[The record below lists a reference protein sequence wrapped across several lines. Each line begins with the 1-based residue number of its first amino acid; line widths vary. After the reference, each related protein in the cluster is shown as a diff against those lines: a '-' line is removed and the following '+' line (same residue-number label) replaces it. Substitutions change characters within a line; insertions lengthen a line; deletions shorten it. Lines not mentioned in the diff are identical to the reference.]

1 MSALTV
7 DGDLI
12 HYEVLGRGRPV
23 ILIHDVIGSWRYWVP
38 AMQHLHV
45 KFRVYA
51 LDLYGYGDSAK
62 TAARYTLEQQIALL
76 DAFMLQLALPK
87 AALIGHGL
95 GALVAAEFA
104 RLYPE
109 RVPRL
114 MVVSAPLFNPG
125 GLARRQPERA
135 RAMVSPR
142 RPRVAPA
149 QPATASLA
157 APTLPARPTPIQPPR
172 AAPAISNQ
180 PSDAASAPTIPNAS
194 LAMRKALEEAAR
206 ARRMAAGTAG
216 TAGTAGP
223 PAPSTP
229 AALEPMPMPA
239 GITPSSPP
247 PAEAA
252 NPLLETLAHESL
264 ETLLGRCFRRSEPE
278 FEKLLVDIA
287 RADPRAAVGLA
298 SAFDPG
304 LMLDTF
310 QLLPVPVCLMHGSD
324 DPILAA
330 PDEAVL
336 DYVTRAADQ
345 LRLPI
350 LLPGVRH
357 YPMLEDDRFARVAID
372 FLEAPD
378 ISRIELKERWRRRTR

>member
-1 MSALTV
+1 MSALTI

-76 DAFMLQLALPK
+76 DAFMLQLGLPK

-125 GLARRQPERA
+125 GLAQRQPERA
-135 RAMVSPR
+135 RAMVSLR
-142 RPRVAPA
+142 RPALAPA
-149 QPATASLA
+149 QPATAPLA
-157 APTLPARPTPIQPPR
+157 APTLPARPTPVQPPL
-172 AAPAISNQ
+172 AAPTIANR
-180 PSDAASAPTIPNAS
+180 PHDATSAPTIPNAS

-206 ARRMAAGTAG
+206 ARRMAAGMAN
-216 TAGTAGP
+216 P
-223 PAPSTP
+223 PAPP
-229 AALEPMPMPA
+229 APAPPEPMPAPA
-239 GITPSSPP
+239 GVNPSGRSPTN
-247 PAEAA
+247 AE
-252 NPLLETLAHESL
+252 NPLLETLAHDSL
-264 ETLLGRCFRRSEPE
+264 ETLLSRCFRRSEPE

-287 RADPRAAVGLA
+287 RADPRAAADLA
-298 SAFDPG
+298 GAFDPG

-310 QLLPVPVCLMHGSD
+310 QLLPLPVCLMHGSD

-330 PDEAVL
+330 PDETVL
-336 DYVTRAADQ
+336 DYITRTADQ

-357 YPMLEDDRFARVAID
+357 FPMLEDDRFARVATD

>member
-23 ILIHDVIGSWRYWVP
+23 ILIHDMIGSWRYWVP

-62 TAARYTLEQQIALL
+62 ITARYTLDQQIAML
-76 DAFMLQLALPK
+76 DAFMLQLGLPK

-114 MVVSAPLFNPG
+114 MAVSAPLFNPG
-125 GLARRQPERA
+125 GLAQRQPDRT

-142 RPRVAPA
+142 RPHVAPA
-149 QPATASLA
+149 RPATAPLA
-157 APTLPARPTPIQPPR
+157 APTLPARPTPTQPPLAR
-172 AAPAISNQ
+172 PAVSNS

-206 ARRMAAGTAG
+206 ARRMAAGMS
-216 TAGTAGP
+216 GP

-229 AALEPMPMPA
+229 AALEPMPAPA
-239 GITPSSPP
+239 GPPPSSPE
-247 PAEAA
+247 PAPASAA

-278 FEKLLVDIA
+278 FEKLQVDVA
-287 RADPRAAVGLA
+287 RADPRAAVDLA
-298 SAFDPG
+298 RAFDPG

-357 YPMLEDDRFARVAID
+357 YPMLEDDRFARLAVD

>member
-62 TAARYTLEQQIALL
+62 TAVRYTLDQQIALL
-76 DAFMLQLALPK
+76 DAFMLQLGLPK

-95 GALVAAEFA
+95 GALVAAEFT

-125 GLARRQPERA
+125 GLAQRQPDRA
-135 RAMVSPR
+135 RAMASPR
-142 RPRVAPA
+142 R
-149 QPATASLA
+149 LHA
-157 APTLPARPTPIQPPR
+157 APTLPARPTPIQPPL
-172 AAPAISNQ
+172 AAPTLSNR
-180 PSDAASAPTIPNAS
+180 PNDAANAPTIPNAS

-206 ARRMAAGTAG
+206 ARRMAAGMA
-216 TAGTAGP
+216 AP
-223 PAPSTP
+223 PPPSTP
-229 AALEPMPMPA
+229 AALEPMPAPLEANRASALPGA
-239 GITPSSPP
+239 GDS
-247 PAEAA
+247 A
-252 NPLLETLAHESL
+252 NPLLETLTQESL
-264 ETLLGRCFRRSEPE
+264 EALLGRCFRRSEPE

-287 RADPRAAVGLA
+287 RADPHAAIGLA

-336 DYVTRAADQ
+336 DYITRTADQ

-357 YPMLEDDRFARVAID
+357 YPMLEDDRFARVATD